1 MSESACFPDCA
12 STNPDLKFSSV
23 SFADVVKNE
32 KKIPVF
38 EDRGVQ
44 TVEARPPMKGE
55 TMFRNGNNKLAHM
68 TRRQWSSSA
77 RALHVLL
84 CSGCWKTFRDD
95 ETRLASNNGSQTIVI
110 KVCDH
115 CVRNNRTQRFD

>member
-55 TMFRNGNNKLAHM
+55 TIHVVNGVLQPGPFMF
-68 TRRQWSSSA
+68 
-77 RALHVLL
+77 
-84 CSGCWKTFRDD
+84 C
-95 ETRLASNNGSQTIVI
+95 
-110 KVCDH
+110 
-115 CVRNNRTQRFD
+115 CVRDAGRLFEMMKRD